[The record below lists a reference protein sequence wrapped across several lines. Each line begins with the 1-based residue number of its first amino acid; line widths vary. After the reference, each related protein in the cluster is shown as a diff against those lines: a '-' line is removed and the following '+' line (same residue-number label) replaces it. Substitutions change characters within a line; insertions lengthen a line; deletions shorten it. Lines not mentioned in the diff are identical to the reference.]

1 MKKLFAIFAFIG
13 ILPCNLALAQDAGNF
28 YENILISDDM
38 KLEENSDSA
47 KANARKLLDTKP
59 APIKIKAP
67 QLRRNIKSSK
77 ADTSK
82 QPKINYGSAPFGLTW
97 GLSMADV
104 KNMGVILEKA
114 GEKDYVNN
122 FSATYLPNPVNEFRD
137 IVLTFGEENQLWRII
152 AYGDFIKD
160 DAKASKVMNIYNRYY
175 KLLSQKYG
183 NSQQSYTPKVTNVDK
198 TVDIGS
204 GRTKTVT
211 EQRNEPIGG
220 ANFLQELQSGEANLY
235 STFENGKVGV
245 ALAISVDG
253 QGRSYIIIDYK
264 NLEIMK
270 SRDNS
275 TLKAL

>member
-1 MKKLFAIFAFIG
+1 MKKFLAIFAFLG
-13 ILPCNLALAQDAGNF
+13 IMPCNQALAQDVGSF

-47 KANARKLLDTKP
+47 KANASKLLKTKP
-59 APIKIKAP
+59 TTVKIKAP

-77 ADTSK
+77 SDASKKPKTNYDT
-82 QPKINYGSAPFGLTW
+82 APFGLTW
-97 GLSMADV
+97 GLSITDI
-104 KNMGVILEKA
+104 KNMGVVLEKT
-114 GEKDYVNN
+114 GEKDYVNS

-137 IVLTFGEENQLWRII
+137 IVLTFGEEDQLWRIL
-152 AYGDFIKD
+152 AYGNFIKD

-175 KLLSQKYG
+175 KLLTQKYG
-183 NSQQSYTPKVTNVDK
+183 NAKQFYTPKVTNVDK

-220 ANFLQELQSGEANLY
+220 ANFLQELQSGEATLY

-245 ALAISVDG
+245 ALAVNVDG

-264 NLEIMK
+264 NIEIMQA
-270 SRDNS
+270 RDNS